1 MEVEKTKNLLIEKD
15 QEIQR
20 LKKENSYLMNQNDSL
35 KKKLNS
41 NSNSNED

>member
-41 NSNSNED
+41 NSNSNE